1 MCTRMCAVIFPADR
15 ELMGKVRKW
24 RKAPNHLGKVASEC
38 TAFTPC
44 KTKGQYIPTPSHWT
58 SEPRRTQNTSP
69 AQPRRSAGR
78 PERSDT
84 HEPTRTRG
92 RAKHRMPV
100 RTNQTD
106 QPHTDR
112 PETNKRAQGALTHM
126 RGLYRNQQQA
136 NEEGP
141 ALRTNSNPQND
152 RNIRIRT
159 KSQHDQHEKRQCAR
173 KRSQNS
179 TGCRTKV
186 LTESQ

>member
-1 MCTRMCAVIFPADR
+1 MCMCMCAVIFPADR
-15 ELMGKVRKW
+15 ELMGKVRRW

-44 KTKGQYIPTPSHWT
+44 KTKGQYIPTQPT
-58 SEPRRTQNTSP
+58 GPPNPGARRTQTRPNHAA
-69 AQPRRSAGR
+69 AQAAPK
-78 PERSDT
+78 ERHT
-84 HEPTRTRG
+84 RAHRTRG
-92 RAKHRMPV
+92 RAKHRPPV
-100 RTNQTD
+100 RTNETGR
-106 QPHTDR
+106 PKDR

-136 NEEGP
+136 NKEGP
-141 ALRTNSNPQND
+141 ALRTNSNPQNG

-159 KSQHDQHEKRQCAR
+159 KSQHDQHERRQCAR

-179 TGCRTKV
+179 TGCRNKV